1 MDFNNFKVNVKPS
14 LVNGQSVRVDEP
26 SSNCEEER
34 LSTPVKV
41 RTESAENVGRKDK
54 DKDKD
59 KHKDREVGEERKL
72 RRSPRLSTPATAPA
86 KNSVG
91 RNVGKMLAL
100 CADEGNKVN
109 GSVRRSPRLSTPVIV
124 PEPETKRKKKET
136 SEVKRKSSGKVVSE
150 KKKARLS
157 SGLGSD
163 VCFSGEES
171 RVLEL
176 EYRGEVKPSKKQKV
190 ERERECCFVGEAVSE
205 AEAMEKWAWRYELK
219 AKRRKG
225 QGWILNIMDAP
236 PSPNHVFNFLEVEF
250 EEDPQEEPEEEFE
263 EDPKEDP
270 EEDIKEELEA
280 EDDVPPHATP
290 SVGSLI
296 TSPPLSESSS
306 DTEDVAPIIANEALG
321 RLDDNIE
328 LLLSNVKYLEWCEKK
343 RKTKMEASS
352 SKIRKVKK
360 RMDEIEEYEKTRVN
374 PDNASG
380 SRITNTGGSV
390 NVQGCTHKTFMNGK
404 PYPFNGTEGVV
415 GLRRWIEK
423 VEQVFEIC
431 KCAEE
436 DKVMFAASTF

>member
-1 MDFNNFKVNVKPS
+1 MDFNNFKVNGTEPDALTLTLHSLFDTDDDDDDNDDENDNDDELPVPLTVVKPS
-14 LVNGQSVRVDEP
+14 LVNGQSVRVDEL

-54 DKDKD
+54 DKDK
-59 KHKDREVGEERKL
+59 HKDREVGEERKL
-72 RRSPRLSTPATAPA
+72 RRSPRLSTPATATA

-124 PEPETKRKKKET
+124 PEPETKRKKKEM

-157 SGLGSD
+157 SGSGSD

-176 EYRGEVKPSKKQKV
+176 EYRGEVKPHKKQKV

-225 QGWILNIMDAP
+225 QGWILNAG
-236 PSPNHVFNFLEVEF
+236 
-250 EEDPQEEPEEEFE
+250 EEDEVHLNVECHYLQADVGGCIFSLG
-263 EDPKEDP
+263 DCVH
-270 EEDIKEELEA
+270 IK
-280 EDDVPPHATP
+280 D
-290 SVGSLI
+290 
-296 TSPPLSESSS
+296 
-306 DTEDVAPIIANEALG
+306 
-321 RLDDNIE
+321 
-328 LLLSNVKYLEWCEKK
+328 
-343 RKTKMEASS
+343 
-352 SKIRKVKK
+352 
-360 RMDEIEEYEKTRVN
+360 
-374 PDNASG
+374 
-380 SRITNTGGSV
+380 
-390 NVQGCTHKTFMNGK
+390 
-404 PYPFNGTEGVV
+404 
-415 GLRRWIEK
+415 
-423 VEQVFEIC
+423 
-431 KCAEE
+431 
-436 DKVMFAASTF
+436 